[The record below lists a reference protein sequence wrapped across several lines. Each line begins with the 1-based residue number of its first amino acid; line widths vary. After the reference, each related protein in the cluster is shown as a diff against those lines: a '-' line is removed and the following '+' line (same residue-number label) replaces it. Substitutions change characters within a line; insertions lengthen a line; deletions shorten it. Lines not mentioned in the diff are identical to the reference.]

1 MVGPGV
7 LWQCVTLNLYSDPH
21 VYSPSNRVFK
31 LSVET
36 SSVDSLYYCQGLE
49 RKIDKDA
56 GAINISVFHKAI
68 RSLLKFFELKS
79 ARVTGQLLTFWE
91 SDSAQ
96 GLTDRMPF
104 GHSRSLVPLDC
115 LHSPS

>member
-1 MVGPGV
+1 MVGLGV

-21 VYSPSNRVFK
+21 VYSYSNRVFK

-56 GAINISVFHKAI
+56 GAINISVFHKAM

-79 ARVTGQLLTFWE
+79 ARVSQKSVAHLL
-91 SDSAQ
+91 
-96 GLTDRMPF
+96 GVRL
-104 GHSRSLVPLDC
+104 
-115 LHSPS
+115 SPGTY